1 MLRILS
7 QELLPDSGAV
17 HWLPSVQIGFLQQHI
32 KMRQGITIKQ
42 YLQSTYKN
50 LYETEQEMHT
60 IAEKM
65 AAMDNSPELLLGK
78 YGKLQGIINVPLQE

>member
-17 HWLPSVQIGFLQQHI
+17 HRPPSVQIGFLQQHI

-42 YLQSTYKN
+42 YLQSAFKN
-50 LYETEQEMHT
+50 LYETEQEMQT

-65 AAMDNSPELLLGK
+65 ATTDNSPESLLAK
-78 YGKLQGIINVPLQE
+78 YGKLQEKLDLAGFD